1 MNAWIVV
8 LRSCA
13 LVVAFI
19 LTFFFNGAR
28 RGTGPDHPFKPKV
41 SPISDEWP
49 KRAA

>member
-19 LTFFFNGAR
+19 LISFNGAR
-28 RGTGPDHPFKPKV
+28 RVTGPDHPFKPKV